1 MASFV
6 SDSYPGN
13 VDDNVQVDTVDAVVV
28 DTSQPEFD
36 LE

>member
-1 MASFV
+1 MAAFA

-13 VDDNVQVDTVDAVVV
+13 CDDVEVDTVDAVVV
-28 DTSQPEFD
+28 DTSQPEFG